1 MTPDNG
7 YVSHAPDNNV
17 GVRTVSGLRRLFT
30 ILLVLSIMSIPAM
43 GMSSGPGYENS
54 DGDPTVKY
62 GCSCHNNGAAS
73 TRAVVMVTGVPV
85 MYELDQSYDMTIKV
99 ADSLTL
105 SGGDGNNE
113 GGFLM
118 TSDGI
123 GEFSWP
129 EGEDIREAEGAPSD
143 ISHSDTDSDGIWQIT
158 WTAPSNDTGHVHFWV
173 AGNSVNGDGAPGDDD
188 WWNVLSFTINSPD
201 TIESGDS
208 GATLETRTVSVGDYD
223 TLFLIE
229 ESDAQREAE
238 RQESLSN
245 RVFIQGN
252 LFFWTSLTALLVGAL
267 VQREILERKYD
278 DGPEFLATEL
288 AYPQA
293 LRRALMSVVSFLIAI
308 RWASSETPI
317 YFPPPAVVE
326 EGTKVTDLTAF
337 LTGCAFLASALFAY
351 GVYRTVLAARVSP
364 EVKDR
369 L

>member
-1 MTPDNG
+1 MADS
-7 YVSHAPDNNV
+7 VKRV
-17 GVRTVSGLRRLFT
+17 FT

-85 MYELDQSYDMTIKV
+85 MYEIDQSYDMTIKV

-105 SGGDGNNE
+105 SGGDGNTE

-123 GEFSWP
+123 GKFSWP
-129 EGEDIREAEGAPSD
+129 EDEDIREAEDAPSD
-143 ISHSDTDSDGIWQIT
+143 ISHSETDSDGIWQIT

-229 ESDAQREAE
+229 ESEAQREAE
-238 RQESLSN
+238 RQEALSH
-245 RVFIQGN
+245 RVFTQGN

-293 LRRALMSVVSFLIAI
+293 LRRALMSIASFLIAI

-337 LTGCAFLASALFAY
+337 LTGSAFLASALFAY
-351 GVYRTVLAARVSP
+351 GVYRTILAAKVSP
-364 EVKDR
+364 DVKDR

>member
-1 MTPDNG
+1 MSPSNG
-7 YVSHAPDNNV
+7 YLSHAPDSPM
-17 GVRTVSGLRRLFT
+17 GVRMADSVKRVFT

-85 MYELDQSYDMTIKV
+85 MYEIDQSYDMTIKV

-105 SGGDGNNE
+105 SGGDGNTE

-123 GEFSWP
+123 GKFSWP
-129 EGEDIREAEGAPSD
+129 EDEDIREAEDAPSD
-143 ISHSDTDSDGIWQIT
+143 ISHSETDSDGIWQIT

-229 ESDAQREAE
+229 ESEAQREAE
-238 RQESLSN
+238 RQEALSH
-245 RVFIQGN
+245 RVFTQGN

-293 LRRALMSVVSFLIAI
+293 LRRALMSIASFLIAI

-337 LTGCAFLASALFAY
+337 LTGSAFLASALFAY
-351 GVYRTVLAARVSP
+351 GVYRTILAAKVSP
-364 EVKDR
+364 DVKDR

>member
-1 MTPDNG
+1 MTPSNG
-7 YVSHAPDNNV
+7 YLSHAPYSHM
-17 GVRTVSGLRRLFT
+17 GVRMASGVKRAFA

-73 TRAVVMVTGVPV
+73 ARAVIMVTGVPV
-85 MYELDQSYDMTIKV
+85 MYEINQSYDMTIKV

-105 SGGDGNNE
+105 SGGDGNTQ

-129 EGEDIREAEGAPSD
+129 EDEDIRQAEGAPSD
-143 ISHSDTDSDGIWQIT
+143 ISHSETDSDGIWQIT
-158 WTAPSNDTGHVHFWV
+158 WTAPSNDTGHVHFWL
-173 AGNSVNGDGAPGDDD
+173 AGNSVNGDGAPGDED

-201 TIESGDS
+201 TIQSGDS

-238 RQESLSN
+238 RQEALSN
-245 RVFIQGN
+245 RVFTQGN

-293 LRRALMSVVSFLIAI
+293 LRRALMSIVSFLIAI
-308 RWASSETPI
+308 RWASSETPV

-351 GVYRTVLAARVSP
+351 GVYRTILAARVSP
-364 EVKDR
+364 DVKDR

>member
-1 MTPDNG
+1 MIPSNG
-7 YVSHAPDNNV
+7 YLSHAPV
-17 GVRTVSGLRRLFT
+17 SIMGTRAVSGVKRGFA

-62 GCSCHNNGAAS
+62 GCSCHNNGVAS
-73 TRAVVMVTGVPV
+73 NRAVVMVTGVPV
-85 MYELDQSYDMTIKV
+85 MYELDQSYDMTVKV

-105 SGGDGNNE
+105 SGGDGNTK

-129 EGEDIREAEGAPSD
+129 DEEDIREAEGAPSD
-143 ISHSDTDSDGIWQIT
+143 ISHSDTDSDGIWRIT
-158 WTAPSNDTGHVHFWV
+158 WTAPSDDQGHVYFWV
-173 AGNSVNGDGAPGDDD
+173 AGNSVNGDGAPGDED

-201 TIESGDS
+201 TIETSDS

-229 ESDAQREAE
+229 ESEAQREAE
-238 RQESLSN
+238 RQDALSH
-245 RVFIQGN
+245 RVFTQGN

-293 LRRALMSVVSFLIAI
+293 LSRALMSVVSFLIAI
-308 RWASSETPI
+308 RWASTETPI
-317 YFPPPAVVE
+317 YFPPPAVVD

-337 LTGCAFLASALFAY
+337 LTGCAFVASALFAY
-351 GVYRTVLAARVSP
+351 GVYRTILAARVSP
-364 EVKDR
+364 DAKDR

>member
-1 MTPDNG
+1 
-7 YVSHAPDNNV
+7 
-17 GVRTVSGLRRLFT
+17 
-30 ILLVLSIMSIPAM
+30 
-43 GMSSGPGYENS
+43 
-54 DGDPTVKY
+54 
-62 GCSCHNNGAAS
+62 
-73 TRAVVMVTGVPV
+73 
-85 MYELDQSYDMTIKV
+85 
-99 ADSLTL
+99 
-105 SGGDGNNE
+105 
-113 GGFLM
+113 M

-123 GEFSWP
+123 GKFSWP
-129 EGEDIREAEGAPSD
+129 EDEDIREAEDAPSD
-143 ISHSDTDSDGIWQIT
+143 ISHSETDSDGIWQIT

-229 ESDAQREAE
+229 ESEAQREAE
-238 RQESLSN
+238 RQEALSH
-245 RVFIQGN
+245 RVFTQGN

-293 LRRALMSVVSFLIAI
+293 LRRALMSIASFLIAI

-337 LTGCAFLASALFAY
+337 LTGSAFLASALFAY
-351 GVYRTVLAARVSP
+351 GVYRTILAAKVSP
-364 EVKDR
+364 DVKDR

>member
-1 MTPDNG
+1 MSPSKR
-7 YVSHAPDNNV
+7 YLSPASEAPTGD
-17 GVRTVSGLRRLFT
+17 RKMAGLKRALVV
-30 ILLVLSIMSIPAM
+30 ILALSILSIPAM
-43 GMSSGPGYENS
+43 GMSSGPGYENA

-62 GCSCHNNGAAS
+62 GCNCHNNGAAS
-73 TRAVVMVTGVPV
+73 SRAVVMVTGVPV
-85 MYELDQSYDMTIKV
+85 MYELGESYDMTIKV

-105 SGGDGNNE
+105 SGGNGNTQ

-118 TSDGI
+118 TSEGI
-123 GEFSWP
+123 GYFTWP
-129 EGEDIREAEGAPSD
+129 DDQEIREAEGAPSD
-143 ISHSDTDSDGIWQIT
+143 ISHSDTDSDGVWLIS
-158 WTAPSNDTGHVHFWV
+158 WTAPSEDLGPVHFWV
-173 AGNSVNGDGAPGDDD
+173 AGNSVNGDGAPGDED
-188 WWNVLSFTINSPD
+188 WWNILTFTVNAPG

-229 ESDAQREAE
+229 ESEAQKEAE
-238 RQESLSN
+238 RQEALSK
-245 RVFIQGN
+245 RVFTQGN

-267 VQREILERKYD
+267 VQREILERRYD
-278 DGPEFLATEL
+278 DGPEYLAMEL

-293 LRRALMSVVSFLIAI
+293 IRRSLMSIASFWIAI

-326 EGTKVTDLTAF
+326 EGTKITDLTDF

-351 GVYRTVLAARVSP
+351 GVYRTIIAARKDP

>member
-1 MTPDNG
+1 MTTSKHYLSQTPE
-7 YVSHAPDNNV
+7 SH
-17 GVRTVSGLRRLFT
+17 SGARGMIIVKRALIVFLS
-30 ILLVLSIMSIPAM
+30 LSILSIPAM

-54 DGDPTVKY
+54 DGDPTAKY

-85 MYELDQSYDMTIKV
+85 MYELGESYQMTIKV

-105 SGGDGNNE
+105 SGGDGNTE

-118 TSDGI
+118 TSDGV

-129 EGEDIREAEGAPSD
+129 ENEDIRVADGAPLD
-143 ISHSDTDSDGIWQIT
+143 ISHSEVDSDGIWEIT
-158 WTAPSNDTGHVHFWV
+158 WTAPSNDTGPIHFWL
-173 AGNSVNGDGAPGDDD
+173 AGNSVNGDGAPGDED
-188 WWNVLSFTINSPD
+188 WWNILSFTINAPE
-201 TIESGDS
+201 TIQSGDS

-223 TLFLIE
+223 TLFVVE

-238 RQESLSN
+238 RQEALSH
-245 RVFIQGN
+245 RVFSQGN
-252 LFFWTSLTALLVGAL
+252 LFFWTSLTALLIGAL

-278 DGPEFLATEL
+278 DGPEYLAMEL

-293 LRRALMSVVSFLIAI
+293 IVRGLLSATSFLVAI

-326 EGTKVTDLTAF
+326 EGTKVTDLTVF
-337 LTGCAFLASALFAY
+337 LTGCAFLTSALFAY
-351 GVYRTVLAARVSP
+351 GVYRTILAARTDP
-364 EVKDR
+364 EIKDR

>member
-1 MTPDNG
+1 MTPSNG
-7 YVSHAPDNNV
+7 YLSHAPDSHMGTRMIKSFKRAFAV
-17 GVRTVSGLRRLFT
+17 
-30 ILLVLSIMSIPAM
+30 ILVISIMSIPAM

-85 MYELDQSYDMTIKV
+85 MYELGESYDMTIKV

-105 SGGDGNNE
+105 SGGDGNTE

-129 EGEDIREAEGAPSD
+129 EDEDIRVADGAPSD
-143 ISHSDTDSDGIWQIT
+143 ISHSDVDSDGIWHIT
-158 WTAPSNDTGHVHFWV
+158 WTAPLNDSGHVYFWL

-188 WWNVLSFTINSPD
+188 WWNILSFTINAPD
-201 TIESGDS
+201 TIQSGDS

-229 ESDAQREAE
+229 ESEAQKEAE
-238 RQESLSN
+238 RQKALSN
-245 RVFIQGN
+245 RVFSQGN

-278 DGPEFLATEL
+278 DGPEFLANEL

-293 LRRALMSVVSFLIAI
+293 LRRGLMSIVSFMIAI

-326 EGTKVTDLTAF
+326 EGTKVTDLTVF

-351 GVYRTVLAARVSP
+351 GVYRTILAARVSP
-364 EVKDR
+364 DVKDR

>member
-1 MTPDNG
+1 
-7 YVSHAPDNNV
+7 
-17 GVRTVSGLRRLFT
+17 
-30 ILLVLSIMSIPAM
+30 
-43 GMSSGPGYENS
+43 
-54 DGDPTVKY
+54 
-62 GCSCHNNGAAS
+62 
-73 TRAVVMVTGVPV
+73 
-85 MYELDQSYDMTIKV
+85 MYDIDQSYDMTIKV

-105 SGGDGNNE
+105 SGGDGNTQ

-129 EGEDIREAEGAPSD
+129 EDEDIRQAEGAPSD
-143 ISHSDTDSDGIWQIT
+143 ISHSETDSDGIWQIT
-158 WTAPSNDTGHVHFWV
+158 WTAPSNDTGHVHFWL
-173 AGNSVNGDGAPGDDD
+173 AGNSVNGDGAPGDED

-201 TIESGDS
+201 TIQSGDS

-238 RQESLSN
+238 RQEALSN
-245 RVFIQGN
+245 RVFTQGN

-293 LRRALMSVVSFLIAI
+293 LRRALMSIVSFLIAI
-308 RWASSETPI
+308 RWASSETPV

-351 GVYRTVLAARVSP
+351 GVYRTILAARVSP
-364 EVKDR
+364 DVKDR

>member
-1 MTPDNG
+1 MSPSNG
-7 YVSHAPDNNV
+7 YLSHAPDSPM
-17 GVRTVSGLRRLFT
+17 GVRMADSVKRVFT

-85 MYELDQSYDMTIKV
+85 MYEIDQSYDMTIKV

-105 SGGDGNNE
+105 SGGDGNTE

-123 GEFSWP
+123 GKFSWS
-129 EGEDIREAEGAPSD
+129 EDEDIREAEDAPSD
-143 ISHSDTDSDGIWQIT
+143 ISHSETDSDGIWQIT

-229 ESDAQREAE
+229 ESEAQREAE
-238 RQESLSN
+238 RQEALSH
-245 RVFIQGN
+245 RVFTQGN

-293 LRRALMSVVSFLIAI
+293 LRRALMSIASFLIAI

-337 LTGCAFLASALFAY
+337 LTGSAFLASALFAY
-351 GVYRTVLAARVSP
+351 GVYRTILAAKVSP
-364 EVKDR
+364 DVKDR

>member
-1 MTPDNG
+1 MSPSNG
-7 YVSHAPDNNV
+7 YLSHAPDSPM
-17 GVRTVSGLRRLFT
+17 GVRMADSVKRVFT

-85 MYELDQSYDMTIKV
+85 MYEIDQSYDMTIKV

-105 SGGDGNNE
+105 SGGDGNTE

-123 GEFSWP
+123 GKFSWP
-129 EGEDIREAEGAPSD
+129 EDEDIREAEDAPSD
-143 ISHSDTDSDGIWQIT
+143 ISHSETDSDGIWQIT
-158 WTAPSNDTGHVHFWV
+158 WTAPSNDTGHVHFWL

-229 ESDAQREAE
+229 ESEAQREAE
-238 RQESLSN
+238 RQEALSH
-245 RVFIQGN
+245 RVFTQGN

-293 LRRALMSVVSFLIAI
+293 LRRALMSIASFLIAI

-337 LTGCAFLASALFAY
+337 LTGSAFLASALFAY
-351 GVYRTVLAARVSP
+351 GVYRTILAAKVSP
-364 EVKDR
+364 DVKDR

>member
-1 MTPDNG
+1 
-7 YVSHAPDNNV
+7 
-17 GVRTVSGLRRLFT
+17 
-30 ILLVLSIMSIPAM
+30 
-43 GMSSGPGYENS
+43 
-54 DGDPTVKY
+54 
-62 GCSCHNNGAAS
+62 
-73 TRAVVMVTGVPV
+73 